1 MTLAAYT
8 GFRVGA
14 RNDDYRVPHLTL
26 ILYDLIILFSSNRTA
41 DEPPLALAHG
51 GVSPAFCF
59 FTSKILLLLP
69 LFINFADLLNSVRA
83 DGADVRIDC
92 NGKC

>member
-41 DEPPLALAHG
+41 DEPPLELRMENG
-51 GVSPAFCF
+51 E
-59 FTSKILLLLP
+59 L
-69 LFINFADLLNSVRA
+69 
-83 DGADVRIDC
+83 RIMITLEVAC
-92 NGKC
+92 